1 MTNHVKSWYFFS
13 EFHLNTMLDR
23 IIVFILM
30 TVHVSGQVSVKLLDT
45 ALLVDEGQQFQLRV
59 QKIGLV
65 TSVVNVV
72 VSVSIFGR

>member
-1 MTNHVKSWYFFS
+1 
-13 EFHLNTMLDR
+13 
-23 IIVFILM
+23 M